1 MSQLIKD
8 GALAADRWAL
18 LPDAYSLT
26 DLPDG
31 VPVIVPLTLWDA
43 ERRAALIARGDVGVW
58 LAPDEDPATLA
69 ADTGRLAVIAIDF
82 PQFTDGRGYSTARLL
97 RERHRYQGELRAV
110 GDVLRD
116 QLYALAECGFDA
128 FVIRA
133 DRSAADALEGLRD
146 FTGLYAATVR
156 NPQPWF
162 RRRAAAQAAAPS
174 SQDL

>member
-8 GALAADRWAL
+8 GALAVDRWTL

-31 VPVIVPLTLWDA
+31 IPLIVPLTLWEA
-43 ERRAALIARGDVGVW
+43 ERRALLVRGEVGVLLAPDDDPEAIAGDVGV
-58 LAPDEDPATLA
+58 LP
-69 ADTGRLAVIAIDF
+69 VIAIDF

-116 QLYALAECGFDA
+116 QIYALAECGFDA

-162 RRRAAAQAAAPS
+162 RRRVAAHS
-174 SQDL
+174 SQDR